1 MHGAWSRLRGLC
13 DHSAPGSPHGVVDLD
28 SDEQATLSALAEQ
41 GLVPPLRLIPGVR
54 PARSV
59 SPLPGRQDYA

>member
-1 MHGAWSRLRGLC
+1 
-13 DHSAPGSPHGVVDLD
+13 VVDLD
-28 SDEQATLSALAEQ
+28 AEEQATLSALAEQ

-54 PARSV
+54 PARTV